1 MRYYGHILIF
11 KIILYIVFFS
21 SIGISTD
28 LNLENIYKNGTY
40 NTRNIGKWIWIP
52 NTDDILI
59 YDNFKSDSLKSFYR
73 VDLNNGDTTKFI
85 SSTLLTNC
93 IP

>member
-21 SIGISTD
+21 SIGISID

-59 YDNFKSDSLKSFYR
+59 YEYICFSNLK
-73 VDLNNGDTTKFI
+73 N
-85 SSTLLTNC
+85 
-93 IP
+93 